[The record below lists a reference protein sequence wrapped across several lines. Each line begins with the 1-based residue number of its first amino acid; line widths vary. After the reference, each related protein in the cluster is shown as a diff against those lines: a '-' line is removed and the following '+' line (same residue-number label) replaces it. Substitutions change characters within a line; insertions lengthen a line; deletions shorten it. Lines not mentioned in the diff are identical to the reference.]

1 MKDISQFILEN
12 LETIN
17 EDIASSIVNNW
28 LISLKQSW
36 NRDIF
41 FKGWQWDKITD
52 DDMQWYDQM
61 EAKKLAYKR
70 NSDVSL
76 FWVDNNDK
84 LIAETHGNY
93 AWHIIDN
100 EQANTNLWK
109 IKSIMPIVRISKGA
123 YMIDNKLST
132 AELRKQ
138 RAEEKAGALALMKEK
153 DVRDENIAR
162 YEKIL
167 KDNHIKDGSM
177 IADIQA
183 RFNEVT
189 ERYKTCFE
197 NLGNVTDAEFQ
208 SKIKRIREVSQYYNM
223 LMDQFARTL
232 SDYEDEK
239 TRIGQSYNIYN
250 FLKKDLENLDK
261 AIKRYNALFEA

>member
-1 MKDISQFILEN
+1 MKAINEFILEQ
-12 LETIN
+12 LENVN
-17 EDIASSIVNNW
+17 ESVASTTVEGW
-28 LISLKQSW
+28 LDQFKGDW
-36 NRDIF
+36 NRHTLMRAY
-41 FKGWQWDKITD
+41 QWDKITD
-52 DDMQWYDQM
+52 DDLVWHDQA

-138 RAEEKAGALALMKEK
+138 RAEEKAGAVALMKEK
-153 DVRDENIAR
+153 DIRDKNIAR

-208 SKIKRIREVSQYYNM
+208 SKLKHIREVSQCYNM

-232 SDYEDEK
+232 IDYEDEK